1 MPFSLRECR
10 PPTTEVIVMSNAWVW
25 LTALV
30 GLPAL
35 VVSSPA
41 LMLVFVAAGLI
52 SLCAAVTTRLL
63 HRPGHLVTRVSR

>member
-1 MPFSLRECR
+1 
-10 PPTTEVIVMSNAWVW
+10 
-25 LTALV
+25 
-30 GLPAL
+30 